1 MAENVP
7 NLRMVTDI
15 QIQEA
20 QRVPNSMNTKRNTLR
35 QSTNKIVKF
44 KDQERILKTPR
55 EKHHIKGKES
65 LISLSA
71 DF

>member
-7 NLRMVTDI
+7 NLRTETDI
-15 QIQEA
+15 QIHEA
-20 QRVPNSMNTKRNTLR
+20 QRVPNLINTKRNTLR
-35 QSTNKIVKF
+35 QSINKIVKF
-44 KDQERILKTPR
+44 KGRERILKSAR

-65 LISLSA
+65 LISLST